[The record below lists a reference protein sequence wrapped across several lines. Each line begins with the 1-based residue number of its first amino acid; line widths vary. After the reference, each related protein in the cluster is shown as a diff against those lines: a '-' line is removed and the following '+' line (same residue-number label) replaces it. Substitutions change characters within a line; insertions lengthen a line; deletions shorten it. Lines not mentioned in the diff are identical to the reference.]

1 MRIPVKTSPRRLILL
16 DAEEIYY
23 IEGER
28 GDSLVRTSRKTRYR
42 SIHRLADWERKLRGA
57 GFVRIHRSYL
67 VNLGRVREV
76 RLRRGDT
83 NDWELKLDPPVNA
96 VLPIGRGYLP
106 KLEKAL
112 GL

>member
-1 MRIPVKTSPRRLILL
+1 MKVSVKTGPGRYLLL
-16 DAEEIYY
+16 DASEIYY

-28 GDSLVRTSRKTRYR
+28 GDTLVRTSRKTRYR
-42 SIHRLADWERKLRGA
+42 SIHRLTDWQRKLRDT

-67 VNLGRVREV
+67 VNLARVREV

-96 VLPIGRGYLP
+96 VLPIGRGYLK